1 MEVAGKIGKWVLLSW
16 ISIFLVLTLTCGR
29 WRRPDSKRHALN
41 HASTTKKE
49 TVMTRKVDWK
59 VITNMTIST
68 LNTVLESD
76 SNVTSFFCNEIY
88 RFVMLSIWKHMCD
101 KSNVVCYL
109 KWNYE
114 ILLDTY
120 LDEFQSFNVNDCK
133 KPFYKWNIGIKETSA

>member
-1 MEVAGKIGKWVLLSW
+1 V
-16 ISIFLVLTLTCGR
+16 
-29 WRRPDSKRHALN
+29 
-41 HASTTKKE
+41 
-49 TVMTRKVDWK
+49 
-59 VITNMTIST
+59 TIST

-76 SNVTSFFCNEIY
+76 SKVTSFFCNEIY

-133 KPFYKWNIGIKETSA
+133 KTIL